1 MKRKRLK
8 GDSPEE
14 IGNGSIIPKKGVF
27 HDPLNDITPEMYEAA
42 KPKLKG
48 VDFVAPDN
56 VGTSG
61 SSCPTKDM
69 LGKPIGY
76 TVDFSTD
83 NTNWKDKPKKLTT
96 NCIHFCSEKGKKFIE
111 NYGMTMK
118 DLEEAAIYIHKISF
132 PKIDLIIY
140 QAEGYFVGEY
150 VMEGRSGK
158 TKAGWKGIKELVE
171 RYSSS
176 DFKVTYN
183 GVKYEVE
190 GNKKLFKKLFDEI

>member
-8 GDSPEE
+8 GESPEE

-27 HDPLNDITPEMYEAA
+27 DNPLNGITPEMWEAA

-48 VDFVAPDN
+48 IDFKASVV

-61 SSCPTKDM
+61 PSCPTKGM
-69 LGKPIGY
+69 LMNPEKYKGLQKMAFQWDELGQMPDYKNKKIADTPSKIGI
-76 TVDFSTD
+76 T
-83 NTNWKDKPKKLTT
+83 L
-96 NCIHFCSEKGKKFIE
+96 E
-111 NYGMTMK
+111 
-118 DLEEAAIYIHKISF
+118 DLEKAARYIHKSSS

-190 GNKKLFKKLFDEI
+190 DNKKLFKKLFDEI